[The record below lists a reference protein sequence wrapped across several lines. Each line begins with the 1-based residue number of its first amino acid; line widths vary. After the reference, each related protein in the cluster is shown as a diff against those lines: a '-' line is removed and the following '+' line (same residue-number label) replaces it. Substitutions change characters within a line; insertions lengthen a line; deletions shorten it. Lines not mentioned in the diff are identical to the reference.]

1 MLGEEVDATRAHAG
15 YSNRKEIQW
24 RGDNVPALSLSPPLN
39 NLQLALTDMR
49 PLLPLRPNGTTVVS
63 NADKHLL
70 EEFGAAVVECSW
82 ARLDDVPFGK
92 IGGKCERLLPYL
104 VATNSVNYG
113 RPWKLNCA
121 EALAACF
128 AIMGHSD
135 WAELILK
142 PFPYGAEF
150 MRINGEL
157 FERYSG
163 CGDAE
168 GVKKIEVEWLEQLE
182 REYKES
188 RENKEADLD
197 AWGGGNLN
205 KTPME
210 APERDSD
217 DEEEEGDY
225 QVQGGSNPEMP
236 PSDDDDEDEYQEYL
250 RQKVLASKA
259 FANPVST
266 RRMKEV
272 AEPAHEELSPRE
284 EEYGSDRD
292 EYAGIYDAAPV
303 AEEESGPSII
313 NPPNSRPDELSAVF
327 SRAVISAPKRGLGS

>member
-1 MLGEEVDATRAHAG
+1 MRQGLMRDIPIGKKFSGVVITYQPFSTPKSSCLLTRGLFA
-15 YSNRKEIQW
+15 
-24 RGDNVPALSLSPPLN
+24 
-39 NLQLALTDMR
+39 
-49 PLLPLRPNGTTVVS
+49 RPNGTSVVS

-142 PFPYGAEF
+142 PFSYGEEF

-163 CGDAE
+163 CEDAE
-168 GVKKIEVEWLEQLE
+168 GVKKIETEWLEQLE

-205 KTPME
+205 KISMKMVE
-210 APERDSD
+210 KDSD
-217 DEEEEGDY
+217 DEDDEDEEE
-225 QVQGGSNPEMP
+225 VQGGRNLEMP
-236 PSDDDDEDEYQEYL
+236 PSDDEDDEDEYQEYL
-250 RQKVLASKA
+250 RQKVLASKT
-259 FANPVST
+259 FANPIST
-266 RRMKEV
+266 RRTKEI
-272 AEPAHEELSPRE
+272 AEPTHEKLHS
-284 EEYGSDRD
+284 EEYESEKD
-292 EYAGIYDAAPV
+292 EHAGIYNAPV
-303 AEEESGPSII
+303 VGEEAGPSIRRPS
-313 NPPNSRPDELSAVF
+313 NGRPDDLSAVF
-327 SRAVISAPKRGLGS
+327 SRTVISAPKRGLGS

>member
-1 MLGEEVDATRAHAG
+1 MGFFA
-15 YSNRKEIQW
+15 
-24 RGDNVPALSLSPPLN
+24 
-39 NLQLALTDMR
+39 
-49 PLLPLRPNGTTVVS
+49 RPNGTSVVS

-142 PFPYGAEF
+142 PFSYGEEF

-163 CGDAE
+163 CNDAE
-168 GVKKIEVEWLEQLE
+168 GVKKIETEWLEQLE

-188 RENKEADLD
+188 RENKGADLD

-205 KTPME
+205 KIPMKV
-210 APERDSD
+210 PDKDSND
-217 DEEEEGDY
+217 EGEEEEDADY
-225 QVQGGSNPEMP
+225 QAQRGQNLEIP
-236 PSDDDDEDEYQEYL
+236 PSDDDDDDDDEDEYQEYL
-250 RQKVLASKA
+250 RQKVLASKT
-259 FANPVST
+259 FSNPIST
-266 RRMKEV
+266 RRTKEIV
-272 AEPAHEELSPRE
+272 EPAHEKPSHSD
-284 EEYGSDRD
+284 EEYGSDKD
-292 EYAGIYDAAPV
+292 EHAGIYDAAPV
-303 AEEESGPSII
+303 VGKEAGPSITR
-313 NPPNSRPDELSAVF
+313 PSNSQPDDFSAVF
-327 SRAVISAPKRGLGS
+327 SRVVIFAPKKGLGS